1 MPSVVDICNMALS
14 RIGNSQR
21 IDDLTEASIQAEQC
35 SLFYEASR
43 DFVLRDFAWGFA
55 TTYAQLAEVSIN
67 PTPMFPFSYAV
78 PTDCL
83 KARQIVNT
91 TFPEGEWP
99 PCSYV
104 ERPIIPPIPFR
115 IINGGSGRL
124 IATQVSPATLEYTA
138 RIESPE
144 MFDPIFVSALAWKL
158 ASNIAPA
165 IARDANVAQACE
177 SAYQAQIASAIAAD
191 LNESAPGPQA
201 DSSFI
206 TGRN

>member
-43 DFVLRDFAWGFA
+43 DFVLRDYAWGFA
-55 TTYAQLAEVSIN
+55 TTYVQLAEVSVN
-67 PTPMFPFSYAV
+67 PTPMFLYAYAM

-83 KARQIVNT
+83 KARQIVNVV
-91 TFPEGEWP
+91 FPDGAWP
-99 PCSYV
+99 AINCI

-115 IINGGSGRL
+115 VINGGSGKL
-124 IATQVSPATLEYTA
+124 VVTQASPATLEYTA
-138 RIESPE
+138 KIESPE

-177 SAYQAQIASAIAAD
+177 SAYQAQIASAVAAD
-191 LNESAPGPQA
+191 LNESASGPQA
-201 DSSFI
+201 DSTFI

>member
-21 IDDLTEASIQAEQC
+21 INDLSEASVQAEQC

-55 TTYAQLAEVSIN
+55 TTYAQLAEVEVN
-67 PTPMFPFSYAV
+67 PSPLFPYAYAM

-83 KARQIVNT
+83 KARQIVSAV
-91 TFPEGEWP
+91 FPDGYWP
-99 PCSYV
+99 ADVCV
-104 ERPIIPPIPFR
+104 ERPILPAIPFR
-115 IINGGSGRL
+115 VINGGSGKL
-124 IATQVSPATLEYTA
+124 IVTQASPATLEYSA
-138 RIESPE
+138 RVESPE

-158 ASNIAPA
+158 GSNIAPA
-165 IARDANVAQACE
+165 IAREPNVAQACE
-177 SAYQAQIASAIAAD
+177 SAYQAQIAQAIAQD
-191 LNESAPGPQA
+191 LNESAPGPQPQ
-201 DSSFI
+201 SSFI